1 MSMTEGVLED
11 LSGKVFGRLTVI
23 SFNGRSGSQYLWNCQ
38 CECGKTNTPSR
49 SSLVSGKSKS
59 CGCLARERSAESQ
72 TKHGKSKDRVY
83 KIYIGMK
90 KRCNNKNSSNFKN
103 YGAKGIKLCSRW
115 EDSFDNF
122 FEDMGDG
129 YRDNLTIDRIDG
141 EKGYSKDNCRWA
153 TMQVQNSNKGKTKA
167 NKSGVVGVHFCKV
180 RKKWLAKITKN
191 REVSILGSFEDFN
204 DAVKA
209 RREAEKG

>member
-191 REVSILGSFEDFN
+191 GEVSILGSFEDFN

>member
-1 MSMTEGVLED
+1 MSMTEGVLEY

>member
-1 MSMTEGVLED
+1 MSMMEGVLED
-11 LSGKVFGRLTVI
+11 LSGKVFGRLTVL

-59 CGCLARERSAESQ
+59 CGCLARERSAASQ
-72 TKHGKSKDRVY
+72 TKHGKSKDRIY

-90 KRCNNKNSSNFKN
+90 KRCNNKNSNSFKN
-103 YGAKGIKLCSRW
+103 YGAKGIKLCNRW

-122 FEDMGDG
+122 FEDMGAG
-129 YRDNLTIDRIDG
+129 YKDNLTIDRIDG
-141 EKGYSKDNCRWA
+141 KKGYSKDNCRWA

-191 REVSILGSFEDFN
+191 RKVSILGSFDDFN

-209 RREAEKG
+209 RREAEKD